1 MNFKSKTTLLIV
13 VAVIAG
19 LFTVVGVY
27 NTFVDHVS
35 DKVIEKLSKEYS
47 PSPYGPGLDPDKVDV
62 TAITF
67 TGQDESGEVWESP

>member
-1 MNFKSKTTLLIV
+1 
-13 VAVIAG
+13 
-19 LFTVVGVY
+19 VGVY